1 MKQIALYIILF
12 SYSMVMLKPVT
23 PYISDLVEHIFNY
36 TQHMATVHYENG
48 KYHVHKELVDDAKQS
63 NPEKEAP
70 ASKKENSANDHI
82 AIQQKQTVPFLPVN
96 ISYQFS
102 AASKLINNYLA
113 GDYPPPRAWSIF
125 CSPVFCTKNLSAI
138 QVS

>member
-1 MKQIALYIILF
+1 
-12 SYSMVMLKPVT
+12 MLKPVS
-23 PYISDLVEHIFNY
+23 PYISDAVAHIFYY

-48 KYHVHKELVDDAKQS
+48 KYHVHKELVDDTKQS
-63 NPEKEAP
+63 NSEKEAP

-113 GDYPPPRAWSIF
+113 GEYPPPRA
-125 CSPVFCTKNLSAI
+125 
-138 QVS
+138 